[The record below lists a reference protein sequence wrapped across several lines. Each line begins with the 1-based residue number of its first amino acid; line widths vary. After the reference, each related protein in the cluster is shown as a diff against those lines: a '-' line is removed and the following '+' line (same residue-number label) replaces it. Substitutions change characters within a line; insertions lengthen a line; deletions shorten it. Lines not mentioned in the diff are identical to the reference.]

1 MDKIIS
7 SVSCSVT
14 SVIRRLNKR
23 TAANNRRSYSF
34 AGDRSV
40 RRTRQEKMC
49 KSSSYCGEENIA
61 RQDSSEADC
70 DIGPHPACDS
80 VSSKTETREASLST
94 PGLDIRLIKHNLNL
108 PPPAGSYCV
117 AKYE

>member
-80 VSSKTETREASLST
+80 VSRRETSLST
-94 PGLDIRLIKHNLNL
+94 PGLDIRLIRHNLNL
-108 PPPAGSYCV
+108 PPPPGSYCV
-117 AKYE
+117 AKYK